1 MGLFNR
7 ILLKR
12 RLKRWRQELAINQ
25 HAAVFRELFQP
36 IDGYGLSRQARE
48 GNDAIEYVYGEIEF
62 ETFIALIALCKPD
75 SNTVFYDLGSGTGKA
90 VLACAMVFPVKK
102 SAGIELFEELYLAA
116 IERKKLL
123 GTLPAYQKAADA
135 VDFQH
140 GDFLQTPVSD
150 ANLIFMNSTA
160 FIGDYW
166 LKVSQHLEQQLKPG
180 AIVLSASKALVS
192 DGFVMKHSTQV
203 AMGWGVVTIF
213 MQERIA

>member
-12 RLKRWRQELAINQ
+12 RIKRWRQELALNQ
-25 HAAVFRELFQP
+25 HEAVFRELYHP

-62 ETFIALIALCKPD
+62 EAFIALLTLCKPN

-90 VLACAMVFPVKK
+90 VIACGMVFPVKK
-102 SAGIELFEELYLAA
+102 SAGIELFEELYLASV
-116 IERKKLL
+116 EQKKLL
-123 GTLPAYQKAADA
+123 SDLPAYQKAAEA
-135 VDFQH
+135 VVFDH
-140 GDFLQTPVSD
+140 GDFLKYPLQD
-150 ANLIFMNSTA
+150 ATLIFMNSTA

-166 LKVSQHLEQQLKPG
+166 LQVSKHLEQQLKPG
-180 AIVLSASKALVS
+180 AIVLSASKAVVS
-192 DGFVMKHSTQV
+192 DRFVIQHSTQV
-203 AMGWGVVTIF
+203 TMGWGVVTIY

>member
-1 MGLFNR
+1 MSLFNR

-12 RLKRWRQELAINQ
+12 RIKRWRQELALNQ
-25 HAAVFRELFQP
+25 HGAVFRELYKTT
-36 IDGYGLSRQARE
+36 DGYGLSRQARE

-62 ETFIALIALCKPD
+62 ETFIALLGLCKPNHD
-75 SNTVFYDLGSGTGKA
+75 TVFYDLGSGTGKA

-102 SAGIELFEELYLAA
+102 SAGIELFEELYLSAVEHKNLLAA
-116 IERKKLL
+116 
-123 GTLPAYQKAADA
+123 LPQYQKAAETIVFD
-135 VDFQH
+135 H
-140 GDFLQTPVSD
+140 GNFLKFPLQD

-166 LKVSQHLEQQLKPG
+166 LQVSQHLEQQLKPG

-192 DGFVMKHSTQV
+192 DHFVTQHSTQV
-203 AMGWGVVTIF
+203 AMGWGVVTIY

>member
-12 RLKRWRQELAINQ
+12 RVKRWRQDLALSQHGTVFGELYQ
-25 HAAVFRELFQP
+25 ST
-36 IDGYGLSRQARE
+36 DGYGLSRQARE

-62 ETFIALIALCKPD
+62 ESFIALIALCKPN

-116 IERKKLL
+116 IEKKALL
-123 GTLPAYQKAADA
+123 SNLPAYKKAAEA
-135 VDFQH
+135 IVFER
-140 GDFLQTPVSD
+140 GDFLTCPLQD
-150 ANLIFMNSTA
+150 ADIIFMNSTA

-166 LKVSQHLEQQLKPG
+166 LQVSNHLEKELKPG

-192 DGFVMKHSTQV
+192 DGFVTKHSTQV
-203 AMGWGVVTIF
+203 AMGWGVVTIYV
-213 MQERIA
+213 QERIA